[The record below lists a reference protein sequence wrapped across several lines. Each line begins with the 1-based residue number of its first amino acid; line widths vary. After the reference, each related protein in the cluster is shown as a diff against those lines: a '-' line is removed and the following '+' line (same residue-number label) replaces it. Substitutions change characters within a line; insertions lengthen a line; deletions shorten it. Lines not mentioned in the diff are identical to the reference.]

1 MESLFEQLSNDISN
15 ASSFQDID
23 LLKSKYLGKKSY
35 LKQEYD
41 KMKTLSSEDRQV
53 FGKQLNELKT
63 QIEQN
68 LLNAKDLIEA
78 RTIDDKIQNEYLDMS
93 LPGFAQQSGAK
104 HPLSILENKCNYRLS
119 QLGFSVVDGPEVE
132 DEYHNF
138 DALNIPKHHPA
149 RDAQDTFWVDGGLL
163 LRSHTTTVQ
172 TRILEA
178 QKNGGLPIKIV
189 SPGRVYRNEAVD
201 ATHLACFHQY
211 EGLWVGENVKL
222 SHLKGTLEYLLKSI
236 YGSERDVRFKPKFYP
251 YTEPSLGADVS
262 CKACKGAGCAAC
274 RGAGWVT
281 VVGAGMVHPKVFKEL
296 GFDSEKVSGFAFGF
310 GLSRMASQL
319 YNVKMRDLYG
329 MNLQVLKNVRG
340 KE

>member
-1 MESLFEQLSNDISN
+1 MEDLIDQLSNELAN
-15 ASSFQDID
+15 AKTLQEID
-23 LLKSKYLGKKSY
+23 LLKSKYLGKKSI
-35 LKQEYD
+35 LKKEYD
-41 KMKTLSSEDRQV
+41 QLRLLPLDQRQKVGKELNAVKELIEQTLS
-53 FGKQLNELKT
+53 
-63 QIEQN
+63 
-68 LLNAKDLIEA
+68 NAKIELQSK
-78 RTIDDKIQNEYLDMS
+78 IVEDKIQNDYMDMS
-93 LPGFAQQSGAK
+93 LPGYCQELGAK
-104 HPLSILENKCNYRLS
+104 HPLTILENKCNYRLG

-178 QKNGGLPIKIV
+178 QKNGNLPIKIV

-236 YGSERDVRFKPKFYP
+236 YGSDRQIRFKPKFYP
-251 YTEPSLGADVS
+251 YTEPSLGADIS
-262 CKACKGAGCAAC
+262 CKACNGKGCAAC

-281 VVGAGMVHPKVFKEL
+281 IVGAGMVHPKVFEEL
-296 GFDSEKVSGFAFGF
+296 GFDPKKVSGFAFGF

-329 MNLQVLKNVRG
+329 MNLQVFKNI
-340 KE
+340 KEK

>member
-1 MESLFEQLSNDISN
+1 MDSLLEELAKDIKECKTI
-15 ASSFQDID
+15 QDID
-23 LLKSKYLGKKSY
+23 LVKSKYLGKKSI
-35 LKQEYD
+35 LKREYD
-41 KMKTLSSEDRQV
+41 KMKTLSSEERQEY
-53 FGKQLNELKT
+53 GKQLNEVKKE
-63 QIEQN
+63 IETDIAI
-68 LLNAKDLIEA
+68 AKKNIEIQ
-78 RTIDDKIQNEYLDMS
+78 TIEDKLHSEYLDMS
-93 LPGFAQQSGAK
+93 LPGYAQQLGGL
-104 HPLSILENKCNYRLS
+104 HPLSILENKCNYRLK
-119 QLGFSVVDGPEVE
+119 QLGFSVVEGPEVE

-172 TRILEA
+172 TRVLEA
-178 QKNGGLPIKIV
+178 QRDGKLPIKII
-189 SPGRVYRNEAVD
+189 SPGRVYRNEALD

-222 SHLKGTLEYLLKSI
+222 SHLKGTLEYLLKAI
-236 YGSERDVRFKPKFYP
+236 YGNERKIRFKPKFYP

-262 CKACKGAGCAAC
+262 CKSCNGAGCPAC

-296 GFDSEKVSGFAFGF
+296 GFDPEKVSGFAFGF

-329 MNLQVLKNVRG
+329 MNLQVFKNIKG

>member
-15 ASSFQDID
+15 AKSLQDVD

-41 KMKTLSSEDRQV
+41 KMKNLSPEERQI
-53 FGKQLNELKT
+53 FGKQLNAVKE
-63 QIEQN
+63 QIE
-68 LLNAKDLIEA
+68 LDLANAKKYIEA
-78 RTIDDKIQNEYLDMS
+78 KTIEDKIQNEYMDMS
-93 LPGFAQQSGAK
+93 LPGFSQQVGAK
-104 HPLSILENKCNYRLS
+104 HPLAILENKCNYRLG
-119 QLGFSVVDGPEVE
+119 QLGFSVVEGPEVE

-172 TRILEA
+172 TRVLEA
-178 QKNGGLPIKIV
+178 QRNGTLPIKIV

-236 YGSERDVRFKPKFYP
+236 YGSERKVRFKPKFYP

-262 CKACKGAGCAAC
+262 CKACNGAGCPAC

-296 GFDSEKVSGFAFGF
+296 GFDPEKVSGFAFGF

-329 MNLQVLKNVRG
+329 MNLQVFKNLRG